1 VWALFVLCAGV
12 EFEIGRAPLVDVA
25 ALVADTAADLGS
37 SVAPFGAASMVQEF
51 NCLSLEPWLA
61 RCNSVTGVSW
71 E

>member
-1 VWALFVLCAGV
+1 M
-12 EFEIGRAPLVDVA
+12 DVA